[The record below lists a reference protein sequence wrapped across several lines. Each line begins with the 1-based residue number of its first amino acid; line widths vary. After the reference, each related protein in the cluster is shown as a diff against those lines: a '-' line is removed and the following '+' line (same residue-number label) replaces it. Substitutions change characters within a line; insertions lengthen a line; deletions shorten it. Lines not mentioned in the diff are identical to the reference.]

1 MSNSPVFIV
10 GCGRSGT
17 SLLRNLLRAHPRMTF
32 PDESHFIPMFYCAY
46 GDPESSRQACKLAQ
60 IILKLWWVR
69 KWGLSVKPESFADCR
84 SFREVVSRLFETYAQ
99 KEGKERWGDKTPSYV
114 LHIPT
119 LLELFPNCQ
128 IIHIYRDGRDVALS
142 QFKHPSGQSRNAF
155 IAAINWKHRVSVGR
169 EIGSTLPAHQY
180 TEVRYESLICDPEST
195 LRKVCD
201 FLNEPFSPAVLR
213 PNYLERKAVRRVL
226 GQDHRLDVAREEIVK
241 SNQQKW
247 KQQMC
252 IRDRALFESMAGALL
267 EELGYETEGHRHTP
281 SAIERYYWRG
291 HQRFW
296 FLLARLNASNK
307 RDWIP
312 THARMRWA
320 SVLCSLRSRGVIS

>member
-1 MSNSPVFIV
+1 MNAPPVFIV

-32 PDESHFIPMFYCAY
+32 PDESHFIPTFYRAY
-46 GDPESSRQACKLAQ
+46 GDPTSSREACKLAR

-69 KWGLSVKPESFADCR
+69 KWGLSVTPESFADCR
-84 SFREVVSRLFETYAQ
+84 SFREVVSRLFEAYAQ
-99 KEGKERWGDKTPSYV
+99 KANKERWGDKTPSYV
-114 LHIPT
+114 LNIPT
-119 LLELFPNCQ
+119 LLELFSDCQ

-142 QFKHPSGQSRNAF
+142 QFKHPSAQSRNAL
-155 IAAINWKHRVSVGR
+155 IAATNWKHRVSVGR

-180 TEVRYESLICDPEST
+180 TEVRYESLISEPEST
-195 LRKVCD
+195 LRAVCD
-201 FLNEPFSPAVLR
+201 FLDEPFSPAMLR
-213 PNYLERKAVRRVL
+213 PNYLDRKAVGRVF
-226 GQDHRLDVAREEIVK
+226 GPSHKLDVATEDIVE

-247 KQQMC
+247 KRQMSV
-252 IRDRALFESMAGALL
+252 RDRALFESIAGTLL
-267 EELGYETEGHRHTP
+267 EELGYETEGHGHTP
-281 SAIERYYWRG
+281 STLERSFWRV
-291 HQRFW
+291 HQGFW

-320 SVLCSLRSRGVIS
+320 IIRCRLRSLGVIS